1 MSAPVRVAMIGAGGF
16 ARRHLEVLER
26 IGGTV
31 AVGHHAR
38 RLEAAQAQAA
48 RFGGEAFDDLEALF
62 ARSRPDAVWISLPPG
77 AHGPPEA
84 VAIAAGVP
92 LFVEKPLAA
101 DLATAEAIATDLE
114 RAGALAAVGYHWR
127 ALDTLDEVR
136 DRLAELEV
144 RLVRGAWHGSTPP
157 PAWWQRRATG
167 GGQMVEQATHVLD
180 LARHLLGEAEVLAAS
195 APVVARDAFPGSD
208 VAPASAALLR
218 FERGPVGSFTAT
230 CALGGNAEI
239 ELSLYAEGLHVSI
252 DQTAVRYDD
261 GRVRREVR
269 RRGDPV
275 EREDRAFLDA
285 VRSGDPQRVVCDYRD
300 ALGTQRLTTAIQRR
314 SDEADGR

>member
-1 MSAPVRVAMIGAGGF
+1 VSATIRVAMIGAGGF

-31 AVGHHAR
+31 VVGHHAR
-38 RLEAAQAQAA
+38 RFEAASAQAE
-48 RFGGEAFDDLEALF
+48 RFGGEPFDDLEALF
-62 ARSRPDAVWISLPPG
+62 TRSRPDAVWISLPPG
-77 AHGPPEA
+77 AHGPAEA
-84 VAIAAGVP
+84 AAVAAGVP

-101 DLATAEAIATDLE
+101 DLATAEAIGADLE
-114 RAGALAAVGYHWR
+114 RTGLLAAVGYHWR

-136 DRLAELEV
+136 ERLGRLEV
-144 RLVRGAWHGSTPP
+144 RLVRGSWHGSTPP

-167 GGQMVEQATHVLD
+167 GGQVVEQATHVLD

-195 APVVARDAFPGSD
+195 APVVARASYPDSD

-218 FERGPVGSFTAT
+218 FERGPIGSFTAT
-230 CALGGNAEI
+230 CALAGSAEV

-261 GRVRREVR
+261 GRERREVR

-285 VRSGDPQRVVCDYRD
+285 VRTGDPARVLCDYRD
-300 ALGTQRLTTAIQRR
+300 ALATQRLTTEVQRLA
-314 SDEADGR
+314 DEAGGR

>member
-261 GRVRREVR
+261 GRVRREVQI
-269 RRGDPV
+269 G
-275 EREDRAFLDA
+275 RAH
-285 VRSGDPQRVVCDYRD
+285 V
-300 ALGTQRLTTAIQRR
+300 
-314 SDEADGR
+314 